1 MSIYGINTDRVYT
14 MENSRLEDLLREAIS
29 NLMQE
34 LKLNTKKVCELLE
47 MDIEEYNYL
56 FYLNESE
63 D

>member
-1 MSIYGINTDRVYT
+1 